1 LREKFGLPPI
11 ITSKGK
17 KEEEDMKKIIFT
29 TIVGISFL
37 LLSGLVAGPP
47 TYAQLKPPLPDLTG
61 IVKDKN
67 WALVLGKALFFD
79 QQVGS
84 DGQACYS
91 CHFHAGA
98 DTRLKN
104 QLSPGFTDITYGLDG
119 DEAFGSIQ
127 SDTGQV
133 PLGYMP
139 SGALA
144 GPNYTLKPKD
154 FPGHQ
159 LVDETDKNSQ
169 IQTTTNDRISSQGS
183 FDGTFGRVSRLRFRD
198 WCEKPDGDIFHA
210 GPYPARLV
218 EPRHTP
224 TTIMAAFN
232 HRNFW
237 DGRANNL
244 FNGIGVFGMRDIYGD
259 PKNRL
264 IVLDASGKP
273 QLGFLQ
279 LENASLASQAVGPP
293 LSEREMSCDGRTFP
307 DVGRKML
314 LRIPLA
320 LQNIHAQDSVFGKPG
335 PFGDLRSRFGR
346 GLNPKYLYAE
356 LIKKAF
362 EDKYWKAPGRYEI
375 ADGGTL
381 KKAPLT
387 GFTQME
393 HNFSMFW
400 GISIMLYEATLVS
413 DQTEFD
419 KLTGP
424 EGGMVAAPV
433 RGCFP
438 AGPPGTPVPP
448 GIDALWLRGC
458 NIFFQ
463 APFGAP
469 RGAGCVLCHA
479 GPVFTENANTET
491 SVSTFTPFLNPVPD
505 LKGTLDIRDFG
516 WHNIGLRPVFSD
528 LMVGGEDPY
537 GYPLSYGRQYKQYKA
552 GGDDRTKIVDPFL
565 LKAIDTGKIQT
576 GIVGGTV
583 SKLAA
588 DGGTKV
594 PTMRNI
600 GLTPPYFSWGFY
612 SNLRQVLKVYNRGMN
627 PRDIAYSGHPDAH
640 GSLCSS
646 GDSSGSG
653 PDGDSSWPVTV
664 DDCNTNTNGLI
675 TPLGLLDCDAK
686 GEVNPLCTAQGK
698 DTTNDDLAALE
709 RFLKSLTDRRVQ
721 CDQAPFD
728 HPSFFIFNG
737 HRETDKNHDGLA
749 DDIIFE
755 LPAVGAAGYDTKSG
769 YCIPNAGDL
778 FAPGMQSRSGG
789 LRVPL
794 NE

>member
-1 LREKFGLPPI
+1 MRKY
-11 ITSKGK
+11 
-17 KEEEDMKKIIFT
+17 IFT
-29 TIVGISFL
+29 TIVGITFL
-37 LLSGLVAGPP
+37 LLGGLVTAPP
-47 TYAQLKPPLPDLTG
+47 TYAQLTPPLPDLTG

-84 DGQACYS
+84 DSQACYS

-104 QLSPGFTDITYGLDG
+104 QLSPGFTDITYGPDG

-127 SDTGQV
+127 SETGQV

-159 LVDETDKNSQ
+159 LVDETNRDSL
-169 IQTTTNDRISSQGS
+169 IRTTTNDRISSQGS
-183 FDGTFGRVSRLRFRD
+183 FDGTFGRVSRHKTRD
-198 WCEKPDGDIFHA
+198 WCEKPDGDIFHV
-210 GPYPARLV
+210 GPYPSRLV

-224 TTIMAAFN
+224 TTINAAFN

-237 DGRANNL
+237 DGRANNM
-244 FNGIGVFGMRDIYGD
+244 FNGVGVFGMRDIYGD

-264 IVLDASGKP
+264 IVLDGSGNP

-279 LENASLASQAVGPP
+279 LQNASLASQAVGPP

-314 LRIPLA
+314 YRIPLA
-320 LQNIHAQDSVFGKPG
+320 LQKIHPQDSVLGKPG

-346 GLNPKYLYAE
+346 GLHPKYLYAE
-356 LIKKAF
+356 LIKNAF

-375 ADGGTL
+375 AEDGTL
-381 KKAPLT
+381 KNAPQS

-413 DQTEFD
+413 DKSEFD
-419 KLTGP
+419 TLVVP
-424 EGGMVAAPV
+424 VGGMVAAPV
-433 RGCFP
+433 AGCFP
-438 AGPPGTPVPP
+438 AGPPGAPIPP
-448 GIDALWLRGC
+448 GVDPLWLRGC

-463 APFGAP
+463 AAFITGPFFDGTRP
-469 RGAGCVLCHA
+469 VRGAACMFCHS
-479 GPVFTENANTET
+479 GPVFSENAL
-491 SVSTFTPFLNPVPD
+491 VAGAPFTPFLNPVTD
-505 LKGTLDIRDFG
+505 INNVLDIRDLGFA
-516 WHNIGLRPVFSD
+516 NIGLRPVFSD

-537 GYPLSYGRQYKQYKA
+537 GNPLSFGRQYKQYKN
-552 GGDDRTKIVDPFL
+552 GGNDRTRVVDPFL
-565 LKAIDTGKIQT
+565 LNAIDTPGGVQAN
-576 GIVGGTV
+576 IVDGTV
-583 SKLAA
+583 SKLEA
-588 DGGTKV
+588 DGATKI

-627 PRDIAYSGHPDAH
+627 PRNIADPSDPDAH
-640 GSLCSS
+640 GSNCYS

-653 PDGDSSWPVTV
+653 PDGNSPWPVAGP
-664 DDCNTNTNGLI
+664 DCNTNTTGLI
-675 TPLGLLDCDAK
+675 VPLGLLDCDAN
-686 GEVNPLCTAQGK
+686 GVANPNCATFGK
-698 DTTNDDLAALE
+698 DVTNDDLAALE

-728 HPSFFIFNG
+728 HPSFFVFNG
-737 HRETDKNHDGLA
+737 HREADRNHDELA
-749 DDIIFE
+749 DDVIFE
-755 LPAVGAAGYDTKSG
+755 LPAVGAAGYDPRSG

-789 LRVPL
+789 RRVPL
-794 NE
+794 KE